1 MKTTKKIGF
10 LQCPQQRNV
19 VEHKVHCMMMVMVTM
34 KTFLIMVIMSMVMC
48 WWWWQWQ
55 CVSCW

>member
-48 WWWWQWQ
+48 
-55 CVSCW
+55 